1 MSLKEFLQEME
12 EWKNTLLYSPEEV
25 EQLDEG
31 EVEEL
36 VELCQEII
44 DSRG

>member
-25 EQLDEG
+25 EHLDEG
-31 EVEEL
+31 EVYEL